1 MLVYSLQD
9 SKPEFPSFFSKGHVK
24 IKKKSY
30 GPLQQDKKKHKISL
44 RPFFFALHH
53 QLQNI

>member
-24 IKKKSY
+24 IKKKAMAPY
-30 GPLQQDKKKHKISL
+30 NKIKK
-44 RPFFFALHH
+44 
-53 QLQNI
+53 NIK